1 MQKGSF
7 SSLFFGALVYALLLF
22 VYAPEKT
29 LLEKVRDS
37 GELRVLTRNAAT
49 TYYIGP
55 HGPTG
60 PEYELVKAFADY
72 LGVRPRFVVED
83 NLQSILDKVASGE
96 AHLAAAGLTVTED
109 REKSVRFTPS
119 YQKITQQVVYRKGQ
133 KRPRSVKDLVGK
145 NLEVLANSSHAERL
159 AEFRKEFPGLHWTE
173 SEDTGSSELL
183 TLVSEQVIDY
193 TVADSNEIAL
203 VRRYHPDVRVAFSLT
218 SPQEL
223 AWAMP
228 RSQDESLYQAAV
240 DFFTQMKN
248 SGKLRRLLARHY
260 DHVRN
265 YDYAGT
271 PTYLRHIQRRLPNY
285 QELFQEAAD
294 KNDLDWRLLAAVGYQ
309 ESHWNPLAVSPTGV
323 RGLMMLTRVTAAQLG
338 IKKRTD
344 AAQSIQG
351 GARYL
356 RILFDQFSQVPEP
369 DRTWLALAAY
379 NVGYGHVKDAQKI
392 TAQRGGDPE
401 TWMDVKQSLPL
412 LSKRKWYS
420 KTRHGYARG
429 NEPVRYVENIRSYYD
444 ILRWHIDRDAPLRQE
459 ENKPVL
465 AFSSSVL

>member
-1 MQKGSF
+1 MQKSGY
-7 SSLFFGALVYALLLF
+7 SSLLSGAAMFALLLF
-22 VYAPEKT
+22 VYAPQKT
-29 LLEKVRDS
+29 LLEKVQDN
-37 GELRVLTRNAAT
+37 GELRVLTRNSAT

-60 PEYELVKAFADY
+60 PEFELVKAFADY
-72 LGVRPRFVVED
+72 LGVHARFVVDD
-83 NLQSILDKVASGE
+83 NLQSILSKVAAGE
-96 AHLAAAGLTVTED
+96 AHLAAAGLTVTEE
-109 REKSVRFTPS
+109 REKNIRFTPA
-119 YQKITQQVVYRKGQ
+119 YQQITQQVVYRKGE
-133 KRPRSVKDLVGK
+133 KRPRSIKDLVGK

-159 AEFRKEFPGLHWTE
+159 TEFKRDFPGLNWVE

-183 TLVSEQVIDY
+183 TLVAEQVIDY

-203 VRRYHPDVRVAFSLT
+203 VRRFHPEVQVAFSLS
-218 SPQEL
+218 SPQDL

-228 RSQDESLYQAAV
+228 QGQDDSLYQAAV
-240 DFFTQMKN
+240 DFFKHIKENGELKRM
-248 SGKLRRLLARHY
+248 LARHY

-271 PTYLRHIQRRLPNY
+271 PTYMRHIQGRLPNY
-285 QELFQEAAD
+285 QELFQQAAA
-294 KNDLDWRLLAAVGYQ
+294 KNDLDWRLVAAVGYQ

-338 IKKRTD
+338 VTKRTD
-344 AAQSIQG
+344 AAQSIKG

-356 RILFDQFSQVPEP
+356 RILFDQFADVPEP

-401 TWMDVKQSLPL
+401 VWMDVKKSLPL
-412 LSKRKWYS
+412 LSKHKWHS
-420 KTRHGYARG
+420 KTKHGYARG
-429 NEPVRYVENIRSYYD
+429 TEPVRYVENIRSYYD
-444 ILRWHIDRDAPLRQE
+444 ILRWTIDRDAPMRE
-459 ENKPVL
+459 KTKPVL
-465 AFSSSVL
+465 AFSSPVL

>member
-1 MQKGSF
+1 MQKSGY
-7 SSLFFGALVYALLLF
+7 SSLLSGAAMFALLLF
-22 VYAPEKT
+22 VYAPQKT
-29 LLEKVRDS
+29 LLEKVQDN
-37 GELRVLTRNAAT
+37 GELRVLTRNSAT

-60 PEYELVKAFADY
+60 PEFELVKAFADY
-72 LGVRPRFVVED
+72 LGVQARFVVDD
-83 NLQSILDKVASGE
+83 NLQSILSKVAAGE
-96 AHLAAAGLTVTED
+96 AHLAAAGLTVTEE
-109 REKSVRFTPS
+109 REKNIRFTPA
-119 YQKITQQVVYRKGQ
+119 YQQITQQVVYHKGE
-133 KRPRSVKDLVGK
+133 KRPRSIKDLVGK

-159 AEFRKEFPGLHWTE
+159 TEFKRDFPGLNWVE

-183 TLVSEQVIDY
+183 TLVAEQVIDY

-203 VRRYHPDVRVAFSLT
+203 VRRFHPEVQVAFSLS
-218 SPQEL
+218 SPQDL

-228 RSQDESLYQAAV
+228 QGQDDSLYQAAV
-240 DFFTQMKN
+240 DFFKHIKENGELKRM
-248 SGKLRRLLARHY
+248 LARHY

-271 PTYLRHIQRRLPNY
+271 PTYMRHIQGRLPNY
-285 QELFQEAAD
+285 QELFQQAAA
-294 KNDLDWRLLAAVGYQ
+294 KNDLDWRLVAAVGYQ

-338 IKKRTD
+338 VTKRTD
-344 AAQSIQG
+344 AAQSIKG

-356 RILFDQFSQVPEP
+356 RILFDQFADVPEP

-401 TWMDVKQSLPL
+401 VWMDVKKSLPL
-412 LSKRKWYS
+412 LSKHKWHS
-420 KTRHGYARG
+420 KTKHGYARG
-429 NEPVRYVENIRSYYD
+429 TEPVRYVENIRSYYD
-444 ILRWHIDRDAPLRQE
+444 ILRWTIDRDAPMRE
-459 ENKPVL
+459 KTKPVL
-465 AFSSSVL
+465 AFSSPVL